1 MNCLWAVLTENV
13 HRVCK
18 SIWFFYACILCFHF
32 CTQVSF
38 YLISNVHFVITF
50 EIPIE
55 TFEKCHI
62 EIYRY
67 VSYVKS
73 ETSDIWRSGVWLLK
87 PFGARVQENHICDLV
102 KLNSTK
108 KLGPYLKDVTY
119 VTKFFLQNRKIWA
132 LRAKFEI
139 LLLKNEAFLDG
150 FRLPE
155 SFTLA
160 TNLF

>member
-1 MNCLWAVLTENV
+1 M
-13 HRVCK
+13 
-18 SIWFFYACILCFHF
+18 
-32 CTQVSF
+32 
-38 YLISNVHFVITF
+38 HFVITF

-87 PFGARVQENHICDLV
+87 PFGARVEENHICDLV

-108 KLGPYLKDVTY
+108 KTRTVFKGCNVCY
-119 VTKFFLQNRKIWA
+119 
-132 LRAKFEI
+132 
-139 LLLKNEAFLDG
+139 
-150 FRLPE
+150 
-155 SFTLA
+155 
-160 TNLF
+160 

>member
-1 MNCLWAVLTENV
+1 MAFKTFWSEGWGKPYLRPSKTE
-13 HRVCK
+13 
-18 SIWFFYACILCFHF
+18 FY
-32 CTQVSF
+32 
-38 YLISNVHFVITF
+38 
-50 EIPIE
+50 
-55 TFEKCHI
+55 K
-62 EIYRY
+62 
-67 VSYVKS
+67 
-73 ETSDIWRSGVWLLK
+73 
-87 PFGARVQENHICDLV
+87 
-102 KLNSTK
+102 K